1 MLNIQLWHVRES
13 FEILIEQFSA
23 GTPPGRSQ
31 RHLSSG
37 GPVVCIP
44 LPIPSFLTLSPTS
57 PSLASPA
64 SRPPPPHA
72 ALLSNLLKPSTF
84 FHFSSKL
91 HLISLIAFSCHP
103 HFSTACLGK
112 KKKKTTKLSFIQN
125 FWRDPENVTS
135 NHLPVPKN
143 TISLGTVRACLLTRN
158 LKKKKT

>member
-72 ALLSNLLKPSTF
+72 ALLSNLLKSSTF

-112 KKKKTTKLSFIQN
+112 KKKKQLSYPSSRIFGEIQKM
-125 FWRDPENVTS
+125 S
-135 NHLPVPKN
+135 HL
-143 TISLGTVRACLLTRN
+143 IIYLFQRILSLLAQ
-158 LKKKKT
+158 